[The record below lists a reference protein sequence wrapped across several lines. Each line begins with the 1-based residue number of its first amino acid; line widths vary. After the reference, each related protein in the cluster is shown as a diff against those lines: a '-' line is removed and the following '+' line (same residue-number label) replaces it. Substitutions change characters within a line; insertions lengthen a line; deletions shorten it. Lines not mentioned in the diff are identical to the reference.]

1 MFCHIVKIMG
11 HEEARNFSILLSVE
25 HTALIWKLGG
35 RQEKPTDD
43 WSDCGPG
50 FSGLRPLMNLDKE
63 RFVRL
68 LQITILIL
76 DRTVC

>member
-1 MFCHIVKIMG
+1 
-11 HEEARNFSILLSVE
+11 
-25 HTALIWKLGG
+25 LIRKLVG

-50 FSGLRPLMNLDKE
+50 FSGLRPLMNLDKK

-76 DRTVC
+76 DRTVCLPFQEICEI